1 MSDNELTVETSSE
14 GRERPLP
21 AGLDAV
27 VFPGVPRVATPDV
40 DEDPYPSSTID
51 VIKILRSE
59 GVRVD
64 YADPERPRVSV
75 DLKAAEVWLPIV
87 VFTSEAL
94 ANGLGGVL
102 TAAFLEMVGRARAG
116 KTRLHAR
123 VGRIRSDDLEIEW
136 LDVDG
141 PADAALEAIE
151 RFFGDRDD

>member
-1 MSDNELTVETSSE
+1 MTSDELAVEESRE
-14 GRERPLP
+14 RRERPLP

-27 VFPGVPRVATPDV
+27 VFPGVPRVDTPDV
-40 DEDPYPSSTID
+40 DEDPYPSATID

-59 GVRVD
+59 GVKVD
-64 YADPERPRVSV
+64 YADPSRPRVTV

-102 TAAFLEMVGRARAG
+102 TAAFLEMVGKARAG

-123 VGRIRSDDLEIEW
+123 VGRIRSDDLEIAW

-141 PADAALEAIE
+141 PADAALEAID
-151 RFFGDRDD
+151 RFFGDGDG

>member
-1 MSDNELTVETSSE
+1 MSEDKLTVQES
-14 GRERPLP
+14 RERRERALP
-21 AGLDAV
+21 AELDAV
-27 VFPGVPRVATPDV
+27 VFPGVPRVGTPGV
-40 DEDPYPSSTID
+40 DEDPYPTLTID
-51 VIKILRSE
+51 VVKILRSE

-64 YADPERPRVSV
+64 YVDPERPRVTV

-102 TAAFLEMVGRARAG
+102 TTAFLEMVGKARAG

-123 VGRIRSDDLEIEW
+123 VGRIRSDELEITW